1 MEIFYATGIMVAELC
16 GLDTVDIDDERRT
29 VRVLGKR
36 SKERVVPIGIPAAE
50 AVRQWRDAGRPLLAS
65 ERSGPA
71 LYLGARGGRPGPR
84 TARPGGPGRGAAP
97 RAPPPAGPAGPRPT
111 PATQLPHGGA

>member
-71 LYLGARGGRPGPR
+71 LYLGSRGGRLDPR
-84 TARPGGPGRGAAP
+84 PAPRGGHERVPAP
-97 RAPPPAGPAGPRPT
+97 RARPRPR
-111 PATQLPHGGA
+111 PHPPRPH

>member
-71 LYLGARGGRPGPR
+71 LYLGARGGRLDPRAARPGVPERVAAAGALPDPRAPGPR
-84 TARPGGPGRGAAP
+84 Q
-97 RAPPPAGPAGPRPT
+97 T
-111 PATQLPHGGA
+111 PAP